1 MVRCVRTSP
10 TRFRRMVGVST
21 ALVVALTACGGDGT
35 SGPDTESPGSTS
47 PTTGAPTSTS
57 QDPGTATTVAPG
69 LEQLALWPSASE
81 IFTSPRAAAEDF
93 VMQVLGVPPELGEFM
108 AGDTRS
114 GEIQVFSP
122 GDPPTLRS
130 LLLLRRLGPSDG
142 WFVIGT
148 INDNAFIS
156 SPVSG
161 QSVSAGEL
169 TVRGQGEGFEATVVI
184 EAFVAGRPEPVLDR
198 QVTFAGNLG
207 VPAPFEVTLDL
218 SDAEPGDTVLIVVRG
233 GVGLETDPG
242 QFGAIAVLIV
252 E

>member
-1 MVRCVRTSP
+1 MASP
-10 TRFRRMVGVST
+10 IPTASTPSRRVFWVCT
-21 ALVVALTACGGDGT
+21 ALVALAACGGDGE
-35 SGPDTESPGSTS
+35 SGPDTGSPGSTS
-47 PTTGAPTSTS
+47 ATTSAPTSTS
-57 QDPGTATTVAPG
+57 ETPGTTTTVAPG
-69 LEQLALWPSASE
+69 LEQLALWPSSSDV
-81 IFTSPRAAAEDF
+81 FTSPRAAAEDF
-93 VMQVLGVPPELGEFM
+93 VVQVLGVPPELGDFM
-108 AGDTRS
+108 AGDSRS
-114 GEIQVFSP
+114 GEIEVFSP

-130 LLLLRRLGPSDG
+130 LLLLRQLGPADG

-161 QSVSAGEL
+161 GSVSAGEV
-169 TVRGQGEGFEATVVI
+169 TVRGQAEGFEATVIV

-198 QVTFAGNLG
+198 EVTFAGNLG

-218 SDAEPGDTVLIVVRG
+218 SEANPGDTVLIIVRG

-242 QFGAIAVLIV
+242 QFGGIAVLIV